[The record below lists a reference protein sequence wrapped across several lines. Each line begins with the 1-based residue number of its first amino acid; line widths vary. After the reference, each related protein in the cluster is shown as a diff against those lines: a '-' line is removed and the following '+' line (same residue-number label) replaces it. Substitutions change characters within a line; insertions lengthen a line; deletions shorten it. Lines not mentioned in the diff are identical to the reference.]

1 VSHSLIALATSLR
14 MTRVRNEQEDGVEAL
29 DDTAAQTVLAKLA
42 KMRQESIDMYAKA
55 GKEEA
60 AAGERYELSIMQEYL
75 PAMADEATVR
85 GWITD
90 AIEQTCPDG
99 PDKKL
104 MGKARMVVLELAS
117 MLEGGIGHLH
127 VVCRHRVVLPLL
139 PPDCPH
145 LTTAYRRIP
154 SPSGHGSLDESAQ
167 GGIRWQSGKRVGQR
181 GARGLMLRYLHHV
194 CQCQPP
200 PRRHAHRSCSR
211 HTTGSRHDVDV

>member
-104 MGKARMVVLELAS
+104 MGKVMGALMKAHKGEFDGKAANVWVKEALEA
-117 MLEGGIGHLH
+117 
-127 VVCRHRVVLPLL
+127 
-139 PPDCPH
+139 
-145 LTTAYRRIP
+145 
-154 SPSGHGSLDESAQ
+154 
-167 GGIRWQSGKRVGQR
+167 
-181 GARGLMLRYLHHV
+181 
-194 CQCQPP
+194 
-200 PRRHAHRSCSR
+200 
-211 HTTGSRHDVDV
+211 